1 MSDTGAPA
9 AAPVEAAPAAAAPAA
24 APQGGLLT
32 GTPAPAAGTPAAPVS
47 HFFGDHVAKEGVF
60 NEGWA
65 ENLRTAGFER
75 LANKAMLAKDESTLF
90 KMLDD
95 TIGFVGKKATG
106 PTYPGPESTPE
117 EIGAYR
123 KAAGIPADPTGY
135 TLKPAKLPEGMN
147 WSDEDASAYAHVFHE
162 HNIPQ
167 AAAQALVDAHL
178 QTIARMSE
186 EGQTK
191 LNEQIGKFAQ
201 ESEQTFQKE
210 WGEQYG
216 SRLEANRA
224 FVQSRLSPE
233 ELADPVLKAALSHP
247 AVVRMVDDA
256 RRGLREAPLP
266 GVGAE
271 AGTGSMSPR
280 QQAFE
285 IMRANPKWEKD
296 PTLAKRVNDL
306 YALEAAQ
313 QKRR

>member
-1 MSDTGAPA
+1 MSDEAAPA
-9 AAPVEAAPAAAAPAA
+9 AAPVEAAPAAAPAA

-32 GTPAPAAGTPAAPVS
+32 GAPPPAAGTPAPVS
-47 HFFGDHVAKEGVF
+47 HFFGDHVAKEGQFV
-60 NEGWA
+60 EGWS
-65 ENLRTAGFER
+65 ENLRAAGFER
-75 LANKAMLAKDESTLF
+75 LANKAMLAKDETTLF

-95 TIGFVGKKATG
+95 TLGFVGKKVTG
-106 PTYPGPESTPE
+106 PTYPTPGSPPE
-117 EIGAYR
+117 EVAAYR
-123 KAAGIPADPTGY
+123 KSAGIPADPTGY
-135 TLKPAKLPEGMN
+135 TLQPAKLPEGMT
-147 WSDEDASAYAHVFHE
+147 WSPEDATAYAEIFHA
-162 HNIPQ
+162 HNVPQ
-167 AAAQALVDAHL
+167 GAAQALVDAHL

-186 EGQTK
+186 DGQAR

-216 SRLEANRA
+216 SRLEANKA
-224 FVQSRLSPE
+224 FVQSRLKPE
-233 ELADPVLKAALSHP
+233 ELADPVLAAALSHP

-271 AGTGSMSPR
+271 AGNGSMSPR

-285 IMRANPKWEKD
+285 IMKSNPRWEKD

-306 YALEAAQ
+306 YALEATQ
-313 QKRR
+313 QKRRS